1 MTGGPIR
8 STDAAED
15 FPGDTIM
22 AELNETHDAARRS
35 WVASANDGETDF
47 PIQNLPFGIFRG
59 RDGEPQGGA
68 AIGDQIF
75 DLAAGVR
82 RGLFDGD
89 TDIAA
94 RAAAGSR
101 LNELMGLEPGMVSA
115 LRRRLSDLLRA
126 GGPDEASARSG
137 ADQILVPMA
146 EAAMQMPAAVGD
158 YTDFSCSTHHMMRM
172 GGGVV
177 RPVFLHLP
185 VGYHGRASS
194 LRVSGAEVRRP
205 FGQFAG
211 SKGEVVYGPEPQLD
225 FELEFAAFVGRGNAL
240 GQPIPVAEAED
251 HIFGYC
257 LLNDWSARAIQ
268 FYETALG
275 PFLGK
280 SFLTTLSPWV
290 VTHEAM
296 APFRTE
302 AFAHPAE
309 NPPIPA
315 HLLDAADQKDGG
327 LDLRLEARLTTTAS
341 RRRGEAPQRIV
352 ATNFRY
358 IYWTLAQMLA
368 HHASNGCDLRPG
380 DLFASGTVSG
390 PEDEAKACLMEA
402 NERGQRTL
410 SFPNGETRMWLE
422 DGDEIQLRGR
432 AVREGFVPI
441 GFGPCDGR
449 VGAAGAA

>member
-1 MTGGPIR
+1 MT
-8 STDAAED
+8 D
-15 FPGDTIM
+15 
-22 AELNETHDAARRS
+22 LNETHDAARRS
-35 WVASANDGETDF
+35 WVASANAADTDF
-47 PIQNLPFGIFRG
+47 PIQNLPFGVFQRS
-59 RDGEPQGGA
+59 RGEPQGGV
-68 AIGDQIF
+68 AIGDQIL
-75 DLAAGVR
+75 DMAAGVR
-82 RGLFDGD
+82 EGLFEGEAL
-89 TDIAA
+89 IAA
-94 RAAAGSR
+94 RAAAGGR
-101 LNELMGLEPGMVSA
+101 LNELMGLDAGPVSA
-115 LRRRLSDLLRA
+115 LRQRLSDLLRE
-126 GGPDEASARSG
+126 GG
-137 ADQILVPMA
+137 ADAARTRADQLLVPMA
-146 EAAMQMPAAVGD
+146 EAAMQMPATVGD

-194 LRVSGAEVRRP
+194 LRVSGAQVRRP
-205 FGQFAG
+205 LGQFAG
-211 SKGEVVYGPEPQLD
+211 PDGAVVYGAEPQLD
-225 FELEFAAFVGRGNAL
+225 FELEFAAFVGPGNAL
-240 GQPIPVAEAED
+240 GRPIPIDEAED

-280 SFLTTLSPWV
+280 SFITTISPWV

-296 APFRTE
+296 APFHTP
-302 AFAHPAE
+302 AFTHPSE

-315 HLLDAADQKDGG
+315 HLLDSADQKGGG
-327 LDLRLEARLTTTAS
+327 LEVRLEAFFSSAAARG
-341 RRRGEAPQRIV
+341 RGEAPQRIV

-368 HHASNGCDLRPG
+368 HHASNGCDLNPG

-402 NERGQRTL
+402 NERGARTL
-410 SFPNGETRMWLE
+410 AFANGETRKWLE
-422 DGDEIQLRGR
+422 DGDEIRIRGR
-432 AVREGFVPI
+432 AERQGFVSI

-449 VGAAGAA
+449 VVAAG